1 MVAAALLTA
10 ALWLRTP
17 DVRYLAPAAIATV
30 LAAVL
35 LRFVPRA
42 LRSFGAAVVFVLGA
56 FCVAGAIAQ
65 RELGRIER
73 DWSAYRSERVARGA
87 QRLDVTLDSV
97 EAALS
102 RRARTALDAAEDTSR
117 AFAHLERLVP
127 EEGAQTVAL
136 YRAGR
141 PLAWAGRARVRTDSV
156 AGAGGVIF
164 TPFYVTL
171 YAAAERGE
179 RRAVASALV
188 HAEAPADRLAHAV
201 DERLAA
207 RSGLHGFQFA
217 LPTVRELSESMPY
230 IGRGGDTL
238 FRVRPL
244 VPAQGEAALISLDR
258 ARERGAIMLAV
269 ALVLFLAASWARLR
283 VLTWRLGTLGVALT
297 CLGLAPLGTF
307 SSDTPLFDP
316 TVYSAQLGGPFTA
329 SVGALALSSAILLLA
344 LLTVVRA
351 RARASWRP
359 AAMVIVAVVM
369 TLGPFLL
376 RDLSRGVTV
385 PASGITLGLWL
396 AWQVAL
402 FLAAAAL
409 LLGAAAAGGAVLGAT
424 RGLHPAIAPVLAGL
438 AALIGPVVW
447 DAPGRWPGWYPILW
461 IGAIGALA
469 LTRRHVAFIVTAAT
483 VAAFGA
489 ATLTWGAGV
498 RGRVALANDDVGDLA
513 APDPYPVALLERL
526 ADSIEA
532 GPPPLTEAELLRRFV
547 RSDLSGAGYPVALS
561 SWLPDGFPAA
571 ILSLT
576 PADVDQRE
584 VGPVVTD
591 ARRRGARVV
600 RLVPSVPGT
609 NTILAVPHEGG
620 TVTAVVVQ
628 PRTRLIPDDPFYV
641 LLGLAPRERG
651 EPPYSLALTEVD
663 ARTELPPAGETQW
676 YRDVNELHGD
686 RIVATPDGPA
696 RAHIEVELRSLDLL
710 LQRGTL
716 VVLFDLVLLL
726 GLWTL
731 SVTPGGAFGRW
742 LRARRLRWSRSYRA
756 RLTVALFLFF
766 VIPAGIFALWSYRR
780 LQDEVRQSRELLVRE
795 TLRAGAGA
803 EDLEQLEAI
812 GDRLETPL
820 FLYRDGA
827 LRRATAALH
836 ESLAAIGRFLPRDVH
851 MALSLGGE
859 VNASQTLD
867 VGGISTL
874 VGYRLAAGP
883 SGERDVLAAPARGGE
898 ALLEGRRR
906 DLGVLVMFATVVGA
920 FAALWLSGVAA
931 RSLAQPIGSLQSA
944 ALAIAGG
951 DREPRLTG
959 VPPEEF
965 VPVFSAFRRMAADL
979 GESRAALEETQ
990 RRIAAILRNVASGV
1004 IAVSRSLTVTL
1015 ANPAA
1020 DALLEH
1026 RIPPATRL
1034 QDIAPEALVS
1044 RVRLFFQHDAD
1055 EEEFDATLGQRQ
1067 LHVRLTRVTRG
1078 VGGAVITMDD
1088 VTDLAR
1094 AQRVLAWG
1102 EMARQV
1108 AHEIKNPLTPIRLGV
1123 QHLRR
1128 ARADARADFDE
1139 ILDRNVA
1146 RILAEIDRLDE
1157 IARSFSRYG
1166 TAPAERLPAQPTDV
1180 AAVVRDVVELERLG
1194 RDEIEWR
1201 ATGADSPVLA
1211 LASEDEL
1218 REVLINLLE
1227 NARLANAR
1235 LVEMRVIVDGDR
1247 VRVDV
1252 SDDGHGIAPEVLPRI
1267 FEPHFSTRTS
1277 GSGLGLAISRQLLE
1291 GWGGTIEIEGAV
1303 GGGAIVRIALRRA
1316 E

>member
-1 MVAAALLTA
+1 MAAALLTA

-30 LAAVL
+30 LAGVL
-35 LRFVPRA
+35 IRFVPRS
-42 LRSFGAAVVFVLGA
+42 LRSWAGAAVVALAA
-56 FCVAGAIAQ
+56 FCVIGAVAQ
-65 RELGRIER
+65 RELGRIEH
-73 DWSAYRSERVARGA
+73 DWSAYRTERVARGA
-87 QRLDVTLDSV
+87 QRLRVTLDSV
-97 EAALS
+97 EATLS
-102 RRARTALDAAEDTSR
+102 RRARTALEATGDTVR
-117 AFAHLERLVP
+117 AFSHLERLVP
-127 EEGAQTVAL
+127 GEGAQSVAL
-136 YRAGR
+136 YQAGR
-141 PLAWAGRARVRTDSV
+141 PLAWAGRTRVRTDSV

-179 RRAVASALV
+179 RRAVVAALV
-188 HAEAPADRLAHAV
+188 HAEAPADRLTHAV

-207 RSGLHGFQFA
+207 RSGLQGFQFV
-217 LPTVRELSESMPY
+217 LPTVRELAESTPY
-230 IGRGGDTL
+230 VGRGGDTL

-244 VPAQGEAALISLDR
+244 MPAQGEAALVSLDR
-258 ARERGAIMLAV
+258 ARERGAMVLAV
-269 ALVLFLAASWARLR
+269 AVALFLAASWGRLR
-283 VLTWRLGTLGVALT
+283 ALPWRLATLGIALA
-297 CLGLAPLGTF
+297 CLGLVPLGTF
-307 SSDTPLFDP
+307 SSDTSLFDP
-316 TVYSAQLGGPFTA
+316 TVYSAQLGGPYTA
-329 SVGALALSSAILLLA
+329 SVGALALSSAILLLG
-344 LLTVVRA
+344 LLSVLRA
-351 RARASWRP
+351 RARSSWRP

-369 TLGPFLL
+369 SLGPFLL
-376 RDLSRGVTV
+376 RDLARGVTV

-409 LLGAAAAGGAVLGAT
+409 LLGGAAAGGTVLGAT
-424 RGLHPAIAPVLAGL
+424 RGLHPAIAPLLAGV

-461 IGAIGALA
+461 IAAIGALA

-489 ATLTWGAGV
+489 ATLTWGAGI

-513 APDPYPVALLERL
+513 TPDPYPVALLERL

-532 GPPPLTEAELLRRFV
+532 GPPPLTEAELLRRYV
-547 RSDLSGAGYPVALS
+547 RSDLAGAGYPVSLS
-561 SWLPDGFPAA
+561 SWLPDGFPGAV
-571 ILSLT
+571 LSLS
-576 PADVDQRE
+576 PADVDQRDI
-584 VGPVVTD
+584 GPVVTD

-609 NTILAVPHEGG
+609 NTILAVPHEDS

-641 LLGLAPRERG
+641 LLGLEPRERG
-651 EPPYSLALTEVD
+651 EPPYSLALSDVD
-663 ARTELPPAGETQW
+663 ARAELPSAGSTRW
-676 YRDVNELHGD
+676 YRDANELHGD
-686 RIVATPDGPA
+686 RIIATPNGPA

-710 LQRGTL
+710 VQRGTL

-731 SVTPGGAFGRW
+731 SVIPGGAFGRW
-742 LRARRLRWSRSYRA
+742 LRARRVRWSRSYRA
-756 RLTVALFLFF
+756 RLTIVLFLFF
-766 VIPAGIFALWSYRR
+766 VIPAGVFALWSYRR

-803 EDLEQLEAI
+803 EDLEKLEAI
-812 GDRLETPL
+812 GDRLQTPL

-827 LRRATAALH
+827 LKRASAALH

-851 MALSLGGE
+851 IALSLGSE
-859 VNASQTLD
+859 MNASHTLS
-867 VGGISTL
+867 VGGVPTL
-874 VGYRLAAGP
+874 VGYRLTAGP

-898 ALLEGRRR
+898 ALLERRRR
-906 DLGVLVMFATVVGA
+906 DLGVLVMFATVLGA
-920 FAALWLSGVAA
+920 FGALWLSGVAA
-931 RSLAQPIGSLQSA
+931 RSLARPIGSLQSA
-944 ALAIAGG
+944 ALAIASG
-951 DREPRLTG
+951 DREPQLTG

-965 VPVFSAFRRMAADL
+965 APVFSAFRRMAADL

-1004 IAVSRSLTVTL
+1004 IAVDRSLTVTL

-1026 RIPPATRL
+1026 RIPPSTRL
-1034 QDIAPEALVS
+1034 EDVTPEQLVS
-1044 RVRLFFQHDAD
+1044 RVRAFLRHDAD
-1055 EEEFDATLGQRQ
+1055 EEEFDEALGQRQ
-1067 LHVRLTRVTRG
+1067 LHVRLTRLTRG

-1128 ARADARADFDE
+1128 ARADARADFDD
-1139 ILDRNVA
+1139 ILDQNVA

-1166 TAPAERLPAQPTDV
+1166 TAPAERLPAEPTDV
-1180 AAVVRDVVELERLG
+1180 AAIVRDVVELERLG

-1201 ATGADSPVLA
+1201 TTGTDSPAFA

-1218 REVLINLLE
+1218 REVMINVLE
-1227 NARLANAR
+1227 NARLAHAR
-1235 LVEMRVIVDGDR
+1235 HVEMRMMVDGDR
-1247 VRVDV
+1247 VLVDV
-1252 SDDGHGIAPEVLPRI
+1252 EDDGHGIAPDVLPRI

-1291 GWGGTIEIEGAV
+1291 NWGGTIEIASAV
-1303 GGGAIVRIALRRA
+1303 GRGAIVRISLRRA
-1316 E
+1316 K

>member
-1 MVAAALLTA
+1 MTAAALLSA

-17 DVRYLAPAAIATV
+17 DQRYLAPAAIATI
-30 LAAVL
+30 LAGLL
-35 LRFVPRA
+35 LRFVPRPMR
-42 LRSFGAAVVFVLGA
+42 LWGAAAVLVLAGFSVVGA
-56 FCVAGAIAQ
+56 LAQ
-65 RELGRIER
+65 RELDRIEH
-73 DWSAYRSERVARGA
+73 DWTAYRRGQVARGVE
-87 QRLDVTLDSV
+87 RLDTTLDSV

-102 RRARTALDAAEDTSR
+102 RRARTALDAPDDTAR
-117 AFAHLERLVP
+117 AFTHLERLVP
-127 EEGAQTVAL
+127 EDGAQTVAL
-136 YRAGR
+136 YRNGR
-141 PLAWAGRARVRTDSV
+141 PFAWAGRARVRTDSV

-171 YAAAERGE
+171 YAAAERGDA
-179 RRAVASALV
+179 RVVASALV
-188 HAEAPADRLAHAV
+188 HAEPPADRLAHAV
-201 DERLAA
+201 DERVAA
-207 RSGLHGFQFA
+207 RSGLLGFQFV
-217 LPTVRELSESMPY
+217 LPTIRDAAGSTPY
-230 IGRGGDTL
+230 VGVGGDTL
-238 FRVRPL
+238 FRVRP
-244 VPAQGEAALISLDR
+244 VAATQGEAALVALDR
-258 ARERGAIMLAV
+258 ARERGAIILAV
-269 ALVLFLAASWARLR
+269 AMALFLAASWARRR
-283 VLTWRLGTLGVALT
+283 VLAWRLGTLAVALV
-297 CLGLAPLGTF
+297 CLGLLPLGTF
-307 SSDTPLFDP
+307 SSDTSLFDP
-316 TVYSAQLGGPFTA
+316 TVYSARLGGPFTA
-329 SVGALALSSAILLLA
+329 SVGALALGSAILLLA
-344 LLTVVRA
+344 LLTLLRA
-351 RARASWRP
+351 RVRASWRP
-359 AAMVIVAVVM
+359 AAMAIVVIVM
-369 TLGPFLL
+369 SLGPFLL
-376 RDLSRGVTV
+376 RDLARGVTV
-385 PASGITLGLWL
+385 PASGITVGLWL
-396 AWQVAL
+396 AWQAAI
-402 FLAAAAL
+402 FLAAGAL

-424 RGLHPAIAPVLAGL
+424 RGLHPAIAPTL
-438 AALIGPVVW
+438 AALAAVAGPMVW

-461 IGAIGALA
+461 IVAIGALA

-532 GPPPLTEAELLRRFV
+532 GPPPLSEAELLRRFV
-547 RSDLSGAGYPVALS
+547 RSDLGGAGYPVMLS
-561 SWLPDGFPAA
+561 SWLPDGLPGAV
-571 ILSLT
+571 LSLT
-576 PADVDQRE
+576 PTDVDQRE

-591 ARRRGARVV
+591 ARRLATRIV

-609 NTILAVPHEGG
+609 NTVLAVPHEGG

-641 LLGLAPRERG
+641 LLGLEPRERG
-651 EPPYSLALTEVD
+651 EPPYSLTLATVD
-663 ARTELPPAGETQW
+663 AREPLPGADETRW
-676 YRDVNELHGD
+676 FRDADELHGD
-686 RIVATPDGPA
+686 RIIATPNGPA
-696 RAHIEVELRSLDLL
+696 RAHIEIELRPLDLL
-710 LQRGTL
+710 VQRGVL

-731 SVTPGGAFGRW
+731 SVIPGGAFARW
-742 LRARRLRWSRSYRA
+742 LRVRRRRWSRSYRA

-766 VIPAGIFALWSYRR
+766 VIPAGVFAVWSYRR

-803 EDLEQLEAI
+803 EDLEKLEAI
-812 GDRLETPL
+812 GDRLQTPL

-827 LRRATAALH
+827 LRRASAALH

-851 MALSLGGE
+851 EALTLGGE
-859 VNASQTLD
+859 VNASEMLSI
-867 VGGISTL
+867 GGVPTL
-874 VGYRLAAGP
+874 VGYRLAPGP
-883 SGERDVLAAPARGGE
+883 SGERDVVAAPARGSE
-898 ALLEGRRR
+898 ALLERRRR
-906 DLGVLVMFATVVGA
+906 DLGVLVMFSTVLGA

-931 RSLAQPIGSLQSA
+931 RSLARPIGSLQSA
-944 ALAIAGG
+944 AMAIAGG
-951 DREPRLTG
+951 DHEPRLTG
-959 VPPEEF
+959 LPPEEF

-1004 IAVSRSLTVTL
+1004 IAVDRPLTVTL

-1026 RIPPATRL
+1026 SIPPGTRL
-1034 QDIAPEALVS
+1034 EQVAPTALVMRARS
-1044 RVRLFFQHDAD
+1044 FLAGHAD
-1055 EEEFDATLGQRQ
+1055 EEEFDETLGQRQ
-1067 LHVRLTRVTRG
+1067 LHVRLTRLTRG
-1078 VGGAVITMDD
+1078 AGGAVITMDD

-1128 ARADARADFDE
+1128 ARADARADFDD
-1139 ILDRNVA
+1139 ILDSNVA

-1166 TAPAERLPAQPTDV
+1166 TAPAERLPPGPTDV

-1201 ATGADSPVLA
+1201 ASGAEAPALA

-1218 REVLINLLE
+1218 REVMINLLE

-1235 LVEMRVIVDGDR
+1235 HVEVRVAPDGDH
-1247 VRVDV
+1247 VRIEVQ
-1252 SDDGHGIAPEVLPRI
+1252 DDGHGIAPDVLPRI

-1291 GWGGTIEIEGAV
+1291 GWGGTIEIESGVDTGAT
-1303 GGGAIVRIALRRA
+1303 VRIVLRRA
-1316 E
+1316 S

>member
-1 MVAAALLTA
+1 
-10 ALWLRTP
+10 
-17 DVRYLAPAAIATV
+17 
-30 LAAVL
+30 
-35 LRFVPRA
+35 
-42 LRSFGAAVVFVLGA
+42 VVYRG
-56 FCVAGAIAQ
+56 
-65 RELGRIER
+65 ERI
-73 DWSAYRSERVARGA
+73 ARGA
-87 QRLDVTLDSV
+87 QRLTTTLDSV
-97 EAALS
+97 ERALS
-102 RRARTALDAAEDTSR
+102 RRAQSALDAPDDTAR
-117 AFAHLERLVP
+117 AFSHLERLVSR
-127 EEGAQTVAL
+127 EGAQTVAL
-136 YRAGR
+136 YERSR
-141 PLAWAGRARVRTDSV
+141 PFAWAGRHRVRTDSV

-179 RRAVASALV
+179 RRAVAATLV
-188 HAEAPADRLAHAV
+188 HAEPPADRLAHAV
-201 DERLAA
+201 DERLAT
-207 RSGLHGFQFA
+207 RSGLHGYQFA
-217 LPTVRELSESMPY
+217 LPTVRELAESTPY

-244 VPAQGEAALISLDR
+244 VPAQGEAALLALDR
-258 ARERGAIMLAV
+258 TRERGAVVLALALIM
-269 ALVLFLAASWARLR
+269 FIGASWARLR
-283 VLTWRLGTLGVALT
+283 SLLWRLTTLAVALA
-297 CLGLAPLGTF
+297 CVGLVPLGTF

-316 TVYSAQLGGPFTA
+316 TVYSARLGGPFTA
-329 SVGALALSSAILLLA
+329 SVGALGISSAILLLA
-344 LLTVVRA
+344 LLTVLRA
-351 RARASWRP
+351 RARASWRL
-359 AAMVIVAVVM
+359 AAMVIVVIVM
-369 TLGPFLL
+369 SLGPFML
-376 RDLSRGVTV
+376 RDLARGVTV
-385 PASGITLGLWL
+385 PASGITLALWL
-396 AWQVAL
+396 SWQVAL

-424 RGLHPAIAPVLAGL
+424 RGLHPAIAPILAGA

-461 IGAIGALA
+461 IAAIGALA

-526 ADSIEA
+526 ADSIEV

-547 RSDLSGAGYPVALS
+547 RSDLAGAGYPVFLS
-561 SWLPDGFPAA
+561 TWLPDGFPGAVLA
-571 ILSLT
+571 LT
-576 PADVDQRE
+576 PIDVDQRE

-591 ARRRGARVV
+591 ARRRQERVV

-609 NTILAVPHEGG
+609 NTILAVPHEDS

-628 PRTRLIPDDPFYV
+628 PRTRLIPDDPFFV
-641 LLGLAPRERG
+641 LLGLEPRERG
-651 EPPYSLALTEVD
+651 EPPYSLTLTEVD
-663 ARTELPPAGETQW
+663 ARAPLPPTGETQW
-676 YRDVNELHGD
+676 SRDANELHGD
-686 RIVATPDGPA
+686 RTIATPNGPA
-696 RAHIEVELRSLDLL
+696 RAHIEVDLRPLDLL

-716 VVLFDLVLLL
+716 VVLLDLVLLL

-731 SVTPGGAFGRW
+731 SVIPGGAFGRW
-742 LRARRLRWSRSYRA
+742 LRARRRSWAASYRA

-766 VIPAGIFALWSYRR
+766 VIPAGVFALWSYRR

-795 TLRAGAGA
+795 TLRAGAAA
-803 EDLEQLEAI
+803 EDLDKLDEI
-812 GDRLETPL
+812 GDRLQTPL
-820 FLYRDGA
+820 FLYREGA
-827 LRRATAALH
+827 LRRASAALH
-836 ESLAAIGRFLPRDVH
+836 ESLAALGRFLPKHVYRS
-851 MALSLGGE
+851 LSLGGE
-859 VNASQTLD
+859 VNASETLT
-867 VGGISTL
+867 VGGVPTL
-874 VGYRLAAGP
+874 VGYRVAGI

-898 ALLEGRRR
+898 ELLERRRR
-906 DLGVLVMFATVVGA
+906 DLGVLVMFATVLGA
-920 FAALWLSGVAA
+920 LAALWLSGVAA
-931 RSLAQPIGSLQSA
+931 RSLAEPIGSLQSA
-944 ALAIAGG
+944 AMAIAAG
-951 DREPRLTG
+951 DREPHLAG

-965 VPVFSAFRRMAADL
+965 APVFLAFRRMAADL

-1004 IAVSRSLTVTL
+1004 VAVDGSLTITL

-1020 DALLEH
+1020 DALLDH
-1026 RIPPATRL
+1026 RLPPATPL
-1034 QDIAPEALVS
+1034 QTVAPEALVE
-1044 RVRLFFQHDAD
+1044 RVRTFLGHEAD
-1055 EEEFDATLGQRQ
+1055 EEEFDQALGQRQ
-1067 LHVRLTRVTRG
+1067 LHVRLTRLTRG

-1128 ARADARADFDE
+1128 ARADARADFDV

-1201 ATGADSPVLA
+1201 ATGADHPALA
-1211 LASEDEL
+1211 LASDDEL

-1235 LVEMRVIVDGDR
+1235 HVEMRVSTEGDH

-1252 SDDGHGIAPEVLPRI
+1252 IDDGHGIAPEVLPRI

-1291 GWGGTIEIEGAV
+1291 GWGGTIGIESRP
-1303 GGGAIVRIALRRA
+1303 GGGALVRILLRRP